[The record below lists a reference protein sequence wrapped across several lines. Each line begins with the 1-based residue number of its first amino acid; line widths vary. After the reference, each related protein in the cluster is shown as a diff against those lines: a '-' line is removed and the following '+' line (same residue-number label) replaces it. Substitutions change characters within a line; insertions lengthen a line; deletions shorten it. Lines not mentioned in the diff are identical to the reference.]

1 MRVRSASDLYSLMWL
16 QQYVLYYV
24 TVTTQT
30 TLGKESCPMLLDL
43 KNTVKIAILPKAVGR
58 FSEIPNKLPGILVFW
73 DIAIL
78 WRVRNKLCC

>member
-1 MRVRSASDLYSLMWL
+1 MWL

-43 KNTVKIAILPKAVGR
+43 KNKFIPVSTSHTQSGSDTGGAPEKDVKTDAGEA
-58 FSEIPNKLPGILVFW
+58 SEEKRDNK
-73 DIAIL
+73 
-78 WRVRNKLCC
+78 K